1 MEKIKQRLSD
11 VAHSWTSIAVVLLF
25 LFGVQPGPDRSV
37 ALEVTSVPTSLALE
51 ANSKSHKEK
60 MLIAKNEK
68 QLKKET
74 LERYSNAVYKPSE
87 MLTDKELKELL
98 WAVGF
103 EGKALKTAWAVA
115 KSESNGRPMA
125 YNGNRKTGDSSYG
138 IFQINMLG
146 NLGIDRKEKFE
157 LRSDELLFDP
167 VINAEIT
174 YHMTQGGTN
183 WSSWSSMKNG
193 AVNKRLA
200 DFPNK

>member
-1 MEKIKQRLSD
+1 MEKIKQRVSE
-11 VAHSWTSIAVVLLF
+11 VAHNWTSITVLLLF
-25 LFGVQPGPDRSV
+25 LFGVQPGPT
-37 ALEVTSVPTSLALE
+37 ATNALE
-51 ANSKSHKEK
+51 ANNEVKLELVDPK
-60 MLIAKNEK
+60 LIAKNEK

-115 KSESNGRPMA
+115 KSESNARPMA

-146 NLGIDRKEKFE
+146 ELGIDRKEKFE
-157 LRSDELLFDP
+157 LRSNILLFDP

-174 YHMTQGGTN
+174 YHMTQGGN
-183 WSSWSSMKNG
+183 DWSSWSSIKNG
-193 AVNKRLA
+193 AVNKWLA
-200 DFPNK
+200 EFPNQ